1 MSLFGVNWLGIDFD
15 TDGVFYN
22 KFFKRK
28 LEERS
33 YLTVEFPTSNDRVF
47 RSYIPFLENPTIS
60 EQSSSRLQEY
70 KLVGRAGSLFGYMGA
85 DSRKIDVTFRINL
98 LHLMHLQATEGL
110 ATRFLSSFKLFFS
123 DREKAKER
131 FELKKSFNEQEEE
144 TDTGYNDPFA
154 EEQTPIPFE
163 DVDASRGIGRAPT
176 DLGERK
182 EIDHAAIHRK
192 YYQEAVGELIG
203 EGGFLNGITGIFGKI
218 SDFFEPEDAVNL
230 DKIINTVYVWLNLIR
245 GTTLNNSRNTLYG
258 PPTVRLTHGP
268 MYNNIPCV
276 VDSYNIAIVNDGGY
290 DSQTMTPKIIEVKL
304 SLKENRT
311 GNFGAFNAGVIE
323 EGDNLAGWEAI
334 YSTNNLDP
342 YNGLINPLD
351 VSSISY
357 IQE

>member
-1 MSLFGVNWLGIDFD
+1 MSLFSLIGIDFD

-47 RSYIPFLENPTIS
+47 RSYIPFLENPTIT

-70 KLVGRAGSLFGYMGA
+70 NLVGRAGSLFGYMGA
-85 DSRKIDVTFRINL
+85 ESRKIDVTFRINL

-110 ATRFLSSFKLFFS
+110 ATRFLSSFKLFFN

-131 FELKKSFNEQEEE
+131 FELKKTFEEQEEG
-144 TDTGYNDPFA
+144 GYNVPSDP
-154 EEQTPIPFE
+154 EQEPATFE
-163 DVDASRGIGRAPT
+163 DVDIVGSAPQ
-176 DLGERK
+176 DFGERK
-182 EIDHAAIHRK
+182 DIDHAAIHRK
-192 YYQEAVGELIG
+192 YYQEAVGQLT
-203 EGGFLNGITGIFGKI
+203 GGSFLGGLSGFFRGISESLGQ
-218 SDFFEPEDAVNL
+218 ENAVNL

-245 GTTLNNSRNTLYG
+245 GTTLNNSRNSLYG

-268 MYNNIPCV
+268 MYNNVPCV
-276 VDSYNIAIVNDGGY
+276 VDSYNISIINEGGY

-311 GNFGAFNAGVIE
+311 GNFGTFNAGVIE

-351 VSSISY
+351 ASSISY
-357 IQE
+357 IQD

>member
-1 MSLFGVNWLGIDFD
+1 MSLFALIGLDFD

-47 RSYIPFLENPTIS
+47 RSYIPFLENPTIT

-70 KLVGRAGSLFGYMGA
+70 NLVGRAGSLFGYMGA
-85 DSRKIDVTFRINL
+85 ESRKIDVSFRINL

-110 ATRFLSSFKLFFS
+110 ATRFLNSFKLFFN

-131 FELKKSFNEQEEE
+131 FELKKTFGESEEE
-144 TDTGYNDPFA
+144 TGKVYSDN
-154 EEQTPIPFE
+154 EEPTSFE
-163 DVDASRGIGRAPT
+163 DVDTIGSAPQ
-176 DLGERK
+176 DFGERK

-192 YYQEAVGELIG
+192 YYQEAVGQLTG
-203 EGGFLNGITGIFGKI
+203 GGGFLNGLTTSFLNL
-218 SDFFEPEDAVNL
+218 FESEDAVNL

-268 MYNNIPCV
+268 MYNNVPCV
-276 VDSYNIAIVNDGGY
+276 VDSYNISIVNEGGY

-311 GNFGAFNAGVIE
+311 GNFGTFNAGVIE